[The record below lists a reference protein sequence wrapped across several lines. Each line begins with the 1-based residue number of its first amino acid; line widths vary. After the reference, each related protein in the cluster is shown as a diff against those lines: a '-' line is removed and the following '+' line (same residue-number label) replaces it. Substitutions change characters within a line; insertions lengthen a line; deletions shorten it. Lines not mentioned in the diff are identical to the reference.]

1 MITEAA
7 EHKYINFNSSD
18 WAWAL
23 THLPLIIMI
32 ILLAYL
38 PSAAKLLLEYSGYV
52 AVLFLVITLVLNPIK
67 SMEPN
72 WIWVSKL
79 NRYRKHLGVA
89 CFSYT
94 SFHFVCFFADKGFDT
109 ALRFFVHPALF
120 PCIFIAFPI
129 LLALTI
135 GEF

>member
-52 AVLFLVITLVLNPIK
+52 AVFIFSNYFSPK
-67 SMEPN
+67 SDQ
-72 WIWVSKL
+72 IYGAKL
-79 NRYRKHLGVA
+79 DLGKQA
-89 CFSYT
+89 
-94 SFHFVCFFADKGFDT
+94 
-109 ALRFFVHPALF
+109 
-120 PCIFIAFPI
+120 
-129 LLALTI
+129 
-135 GEF
+135 